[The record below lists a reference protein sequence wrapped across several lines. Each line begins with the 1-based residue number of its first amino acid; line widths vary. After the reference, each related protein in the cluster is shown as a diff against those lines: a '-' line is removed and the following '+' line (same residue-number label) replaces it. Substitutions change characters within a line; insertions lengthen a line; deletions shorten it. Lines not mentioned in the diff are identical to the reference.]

1 MHHCAIVM
9 NSDSTPANE
18 AKRPSDAP
26 EMTPEACRKPVQ
38 TGRSHAAP
46 ASRRVG
52 YPRSMD
58 LYSGRN
64 MKHVRS
70 LKAVMFISGGLT
82 ALLLGACND
91 SDSGPLSTENP
102 MTPNKLAER
111 IVQKNHSQNTNNPLT
126 S

>member
-1 MHHCAIVM
+1 
-9 NSDSTPANE
+9 
-18 AKRPSDAP
+18 
-26 EMTPEACRKPVQ
+26 
-38 TGRSHAAP
+38 
-46 ASRRVG
+46 
-52 YPRSMD
+52 
-58 LYSGRN
+58 

-126 S
+126 SANCSPREVAKDGSGSYECTLNFESGGMSWPKVLVNPDGSWQYVK